1 MTFEKWFA
9 EVDSIVSSK
18 CGIGVDDLPDMCY
31 MDSFEDGVTP
41 SEMAEDVFEENGV
54 DW

>member
-1 MTFEKWFA
+1 MTSPICATWILSRM
-9 EVDSIVSSK
+9 V
-18 CGIGVDDLPDMCY
+18 Y